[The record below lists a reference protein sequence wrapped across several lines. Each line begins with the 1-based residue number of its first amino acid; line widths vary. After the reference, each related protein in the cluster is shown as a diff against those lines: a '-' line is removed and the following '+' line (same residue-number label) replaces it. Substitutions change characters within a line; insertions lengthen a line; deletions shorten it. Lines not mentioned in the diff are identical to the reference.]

1 MSYLRSINI
10 RNFLS
15 QTSAGLD
22 LYAIEPLPENHK
34 LRFLPNV
41 LLTPHIGY
49 VTLDNY
55 AKWYNQMAED
65 LQAFLDGQPIRV
77 LN

>member
-1 MSYLRSINI
+1 LSYLRSINI

-22 LYAIEPLPENHK
+22 VYAIEPLPENHK

-55 AKWYNQMAED
+55 TKWYNQMAED
-65 LQAFLDGQPIRV
+65 LQTFLDGQPIRV
-77 LN
+77 L

>member
-22 LYAIEPLPENHK
+22 VYAIEPLPENHK

-55 AKWYNQMAED
+55 TKWYNQMAED
-65 LQAFLDGQPIRV
+65 LQTFLDGQPIRV
-77 LN
+77 L

>member
-1 MSYLRSINI
+1 MSYLRFINI

-22 LYAIEPLPENHK
+22 VYAIEPLPENHK

-55 AKWYNQMAED
+55 TKWYNQMAED
-65 LQAFLDGQPIRV
+65 LQTFLDGQPIRV
-77 LN
+77 L

>member
-22 LYAIEPLPENHK
+22 VYAIEPLPENHK

-49 VTLDNY
+49 VTIDNY